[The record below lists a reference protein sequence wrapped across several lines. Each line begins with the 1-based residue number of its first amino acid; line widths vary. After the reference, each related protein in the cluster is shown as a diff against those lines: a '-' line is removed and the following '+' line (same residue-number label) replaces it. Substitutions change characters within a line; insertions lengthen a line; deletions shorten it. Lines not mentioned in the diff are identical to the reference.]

1 MGIQKKEKLNI
12 WSLLSMNYFFNFKK
26 KLLCDDQEEGD
37 SGGGV
42 WKGGSR
48 GRGQM
53 YIYGWCTLLYGRNQH
68 NTVKQLSSN

>member
-12 WSLLSMNYFFNFKK
+12 WSLLSMNYFFNLKK

-53 YIYGWCTLLYGRNQH
+53 YIYG
-68 NTVKQLSSN
+68 